1 VLILDV
7 WWFNIPAPVEWRG
20 PPRLKTPITPSDP
33 QILNTHKEIWDQNE
47 LVLILDVWWFNIP
60 TPVELRGPLLLK
72 NPNSTFKPSNFKHL
86 QRNLNQKLNWANF
99 RCSVIWSWYIPQALE
114 IPIFRFKK
122 YIYKEKWT
130 NHHVMCNFNIH
141 LNDFKVCGKN
151 KCHGRSINHKTLT

>member
-1 VLILDV
+1 MFGDLTS
-7 WWFNIPAPVEWRG
+7 
-20 PPRLKTPITPSDP
+20 PPRWNEGVPPLENPNSTFKPSNFKHP
-33 QILNTHKEIWDQNE
+33 WRNY
-47 LVLILDVWWFNIP
+47 
-60 TPVELRGPLLLK
+60 GPKWSWANFRCMVISHPCLGGIKGSSLLK

-86 QRNLNQKLNWANF
+86 QRNLNQKRNWANF

-130 NHHVMCNFNIH
+130 KHHVICNFNIH

-151 KCHGRSINHKTLT
+151 KCPGSSINHKTLT